1 MRVTKFVGPRR
12 LILVKRWA
20 RKALSSGSK
29 FNLGDC
35 FGGQYCL
42 PYTLYII
49 VYTEVYNPAS
59 DNLHLVIT
67 FSVGESFHLRRENSG
82 EQSATAWR
90 SL

>member
-1 MRVTKFVGPRR
+1 MCVTKFVGPRR
-12 LILVKRWA
+12 LILVERCERA
-20 RKALSSGSK
+20 RAFLRK

-82 EQSATAWR
+82 EQSATA
-90 SL
+90 